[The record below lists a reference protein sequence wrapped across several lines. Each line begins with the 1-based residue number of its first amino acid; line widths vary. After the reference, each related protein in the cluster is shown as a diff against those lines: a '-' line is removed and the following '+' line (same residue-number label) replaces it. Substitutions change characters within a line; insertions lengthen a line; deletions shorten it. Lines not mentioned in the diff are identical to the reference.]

1 MSWNFGTR
9 LNNLQIQVNNLA
21 QTSLTNPLTAP
32 LGCASYPINDATQLS
47 ATAGQNLNVNV
58 SAGQNITLNGPVNI
72 PNHPL
77 TITNNTNNDS
87 LIVTDQPGDTNV
99 FRIDAFG
106 NVGILQSPSIT
117 LPTGL
122 SVNGPITCGNILSS
136 NVVNSITAG
145 NPSIQM
151 GGTQNNRL
159 VSLAPTIQVDVAQS
173 NNNNAEINYN
183 TPSTPGW
190 NNNSLIIKAKNQTSN
205 YTAIFNTATGSTN
218 LPQVNTDTIA
228 SITGGEINVNNNL
241 DLGANSLTCGTLN
254 YTTLNPPIT
263 DAGITQIIPEVGIT
277 ATVAGNQ
284 AYIGNTGV
292 ISVTAGAN
300 VSVDNT
306 DPKYPVISATAGGSG
321 TLTNITSTNLGIT
334 IANPTTT
341 PALTPKYIGNITFQ
355 FDSATVATGSVVSP
369 GNSLTLWYLPLTPL
383 ATSIL
388 TQYAAPA
395 ANLALQIKFNPCI
408 YIQGFANGGANSD
421 NITFDIVTDA
431 GGSAPGADN
440 NRFWNN
446 IQDFPITCNFT
457 MTTQTNGFSNSSNTK
472 VGLVIG
478 NGCTTGGAGIFMAT
492 IPNIISFDVIDQS
505 NFS

>member
-32 LGCASYPINDATQLS
+32 LGCASYPINNATQLS

-106 NVGILQSPSIT
+106 NVGIRADPSIT
-117 LPTGL
+117 LPPGL
-122 SVNGPITCGNILSS
+122 SVNGPIACQSIQSS
-136 NVVNSITAG
+136 NIVNSITAG
-145 NPSIQM
+145 NTSIQM
-151 GGTQNNRL
+151 GGTQSNRL
-159 VSLAPTIQVDVAQS
+159 VSLAPTIQVATIQS
-173 NNNNAEINYN
+173 TSSNPININNTINCGDI
-183 TPSTPGW
+183 S
-190 NNNSLIIKAKNQTSN
+190 
-205 YTAIFNTATGSTN
+205 
-218 LPQVNTDTIA
+218 
-228 SITGGEINVNNNL
+228 
-241 DLGANSLTCGTLN
+241 CGTLY
-254 YTTLNPPIT
+254 YTSLVPAPSGSIQTINGGEGIVIDNTTPGNP
-263 DAGITQIIPEVGIT
+263 II
-277 ATVAGNQ
+277 N
-284 AYIGNTGV
+284 NTGV
-292 ISVTAGAN
+292 IEIQAGSN
-300 VSVDNT
+300 ITIDNSN
-306 DPKYPVISATAGGSG
+306 PSNPIINASGGSG

-369 GNSLTLWYLPLTPL
+369 GSSLTLWYLPLTPL

-421 NITFDIVTDA
+421 NITFDVVTDA

-446 IQDFPITCNFT
+446 IQDFPISCNFT